1 MDEAGYLR
9 GVCRSAE
16 RNEMRKPE
24 DYRGI
29 ELWSFFYLFN
39 LHKGKRGKEKYKE
52 KERDFALLVNIFL
65 WIVVLFSEN
74 KVFS

>member
-29 ELWSFFYLFN
+29 ELWSFFIYSICIRES
-39 LHKGKRGKEKYKE
+39 G
-52 KERDFALLVNIFL
+52 ERKNTRRKSRIFCF
-65 WIVVLFSEN
+65 W
-74 KVFS
+74 